1 MYVYAYL
8 CIYKPMHKRS
18 NLRLHHYLAQL
29 CKGLWW
35 SILAPFTIHKTFPNK
50 SYLIASQKIGRW
62 DWLLS
67 NRLLE
72 AQVAA
77 LEAQVAETSLDSADE
92 EVEGAGTPVKE
103 APEVSGDK
111 WDFDVR
117 LKAAHSRVMK
127 MDDVETLRAKTT
139 AQQHP
144 RFLQFMIEMKEY
156 MTDETDCLVLWD
168 VWCTFYEL
176 SLQGKSANEI
186 VSMTT
191 PVERHTTKEN
201 IKKFFSPD
209 TYRKKKNAQEQ
220 VAAEGTT
227 ETSPEHEEHP
237 CPTPKD
243 PELPEVPLL
252 TAAAQRR
259 LRAEK
264 AESSKW
270 KGKGSKAKKD
280 STAKK
285 AKKDSK
291 AKKKKGKN
299 ARKSKKSRKGRKAN
313 RALKAKRARE
323 AEDEQSRKKHES
335 HEEGKQQQH
344 DRAPQLVSKD
354 EQAILKKKPECE
366 ISTLLRTLS
375 CIYI

>member
-1 MYVYAYL
+1 MQRPLVVNL
-8 CIYKPMHKRS
+8 GTIYDSQDLPQQILPDRQPEDWEVG
-18 NLRLHHYLAQL
+18 LAAEQ
-29 CKGLWW
+29 
-35 SILAPFTIHKTFPNK
+35 SP
-50 SYLIASQKIGRW
+50 
-62 DWLLS
+62 
-67 NRLLE
+67 LE

-92 EVEGAGTPVKE
+92 EVECAGTPVKE

-227 ETSPEHEEHP
+227 HETNPEHEEHP

-280 STAKK
+280 TAKK

-323 AEDEQSRKKHES
+323 AEEEQSRKKHES

-375 CIYI
+375 CIYKGY